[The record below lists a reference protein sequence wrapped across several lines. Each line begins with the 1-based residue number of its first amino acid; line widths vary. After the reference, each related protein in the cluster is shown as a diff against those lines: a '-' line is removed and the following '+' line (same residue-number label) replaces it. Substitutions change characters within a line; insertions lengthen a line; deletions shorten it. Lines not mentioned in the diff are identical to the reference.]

1 MGGRKFAVFIWL
13 HAACLS
19 GACLTGAVSTATAAS
34 AAPADM
40 ARAYVG
46 AHKKQIVEEYL
57 KLVAVPDLHGDVP
70 NLKRNADLLLAMMKK
85 RGLDAELW
93 VPSNGIPVVFGE
105 KLVPGAR
112 HTILFYIH
120 YDGQPVDPKRWAQ
133 PDPFKPVIRT
143 DTIEHGGK
151 TVAMLPPEIPD
162 DWRVY
167 ARAAG
172 DDKVPIE
179 AILTALDAIPPK
191 ENIKIFLH
199 GEEEGGGPGQDEV
212 IKKYPDKLKSDVT
225 VILDGPAHPLGKA
238 TIYYG
243 ARGGANL
250 TVTVFTAKQ
259 GMHSGNYGNW
269 MPDANV
275 RLSQLIASMVDA
287 KGKVVIPGFYSDVL
301 PFKPDAV
308 AMMKAVLDQ
317 SADIRKEYGVG
328 GTDGAASYLQEG
340 LNLPSFSIHRMAG
353 GEVGGVIPASATAEI
368 AMRLVKENNPKTMV
382 DRVIAHIRAQGYF
395 VTDRDPDVAT
405 LAAHDKIAKI
415 TTRATDPNT
424 SGGAWRTDPGDPE
437 AQFITGA
444 MEATWGKHKVVR
456 IRTTGGGVPATPFI
470 DAFHVPVV
478 GVSLANYDDNQHSDN
493 ENLRLGNLFDGVVTL
508 AGMMAY

>member
-1 MGGRKFAVFIWL
+1 MAGQRFAAI
-13 HAACLS
+13 ACFVALTLMLSS
-19 GACLTGAVSTATAAS
+19 GALFTGARAAT
-34 AAPADM
+34 PADT
-40 ARAYVG
+40 ARAYVE
-46 AHKKQIVEEYL
+46 AHKKQVVEEYL
-57 KLVAVPDLHGDVP
+57 KLAGSPSLHGDVP
-70 NLKRNADLLLAMMKK
+70 NLKRTADLLLAMMKK
-85 RGLDAELW
+85 RGLAAELW

-120 YDGQPVDPKRWAQ
+120 YDGQPVDAKRWAQ
-133 PDPFKPVIRT
+133 ADPFKPVIRT
-143 DTIEHGGK
+143 GAIEHGGK
-151 TVAMLPPEIPD
+151 TVTDLNGNISP
-162 DWRVY
+162 DWRIY

-179 AILTALDAIPPK
+179 AILTALDAVSPR

-250 TVTVFTAKQ
+250 TVTVYTAKQ

-275 RLSQLIASMVDA
+275 RLSQLISSMVDS
-287 KGKVVIPGFYSDVL
+287 KGKVVVKDFYSDVL

-308 AMMKAVLDQ
+308 AMMKAVPDQ

-328 GTDGAASYLQEG
+328 GTDGAAAYLQEG
-340 LNLPSFSIHRMAG
+340 LNLPSFSIHRMSG
-353 GEVGGVIPASATAEI
+353 GEVGGVIPGSATAEI
-368 AMRLVKENNPKTMV
+368 AMRLVKENRPGIMV
-382 DRVIAHIRAQGYF
+382 QRVIAHIRAQGYF
-395 VTDRDPDVAT
+395 VVDKDPDVAT

-415 TTRATDPNT
+415 VTRTTDVNT
-424 SGGAWRTDPGDPE
+424 SGGAWRTDPNDPQ
-437 AQFITGA
+437 AQFITQA
-444 MEATWGKHKVVR
+444 MQATWGRENVIR

-478 GVSLANYDDNQHSDN
+478 GIEIANYDDNQHSDN

-508 AGMMAY
+508 AGVMTE